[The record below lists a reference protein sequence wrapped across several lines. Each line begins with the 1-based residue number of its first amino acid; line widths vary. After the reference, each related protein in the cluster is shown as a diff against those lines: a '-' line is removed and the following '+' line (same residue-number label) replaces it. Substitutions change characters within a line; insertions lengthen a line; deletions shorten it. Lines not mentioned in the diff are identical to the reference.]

1 LRAYIT
7 RRLFLIIP
15 TLFIASLIIFFMLRL
30 IPGDIIDQMVG
41 EHGAVTGMDREAVE
55 HAMGLDVPIWK
66 QYLRWLGVMP
76 YVDDAQVL
84 IEDDP
89 EAGRQQ
95 LVITRLPEKV
105 KKDAVVEEIDEL
117 IADNTV
123 TGISDLRDESDVMAM
138 RIVIELEREAQPE
151 QVRDSLYKHTA
162 MRKSEFGGLLQGN
175 LGTTLW
181 KRIPVTQEL
190 FARWPV
196 TFELGLLAIIIGL
209 TLAIPIGIFSAIRQ
223 DSAGDYMGR
232 SFSILCLAVPAF
244 WIGTMVMIFPAKW
257 WGWSPPIMLIK
268 FTDDPL
274 GNLGQ
279 FIIPALIM
287 GLGMSGTTMRM
298 TRSMMLEVLRQDY
311 IRTAWSKGLKE
322 RLVVTRHALKNAL
335 IPVITIIGF
344 MMPVLIGGS
353 VIMEQIFALPG
364 VGRLMIDAINQRDYP
379 IVSGVMIFTA
389 TWVLLINLVVDI
401 TYSFLDPRVQYR

>member
-1 LRAYIT
+1 VRAYII

-55 HAMGLDVPIWK
+55 HAMGLDVPIHM
-66 QYLRWLGVMP
+66 QYVRWLGVAP
-76 YVDDAQVL
+76 Y
-84 IEDDP
+84 EDD
-89 EAGRQQ
+89 EGNSYFA
-95 LVITRLPEKV
+95 
-105 KKDAVVEEIDEL
+105 
-117 IADNTV
+117 
-123 TGISDLRDESDVMAM
+123 
-138 RIVIELEREAQPE
+138 
-151 QVRDSLYKHTA
+151 
-162 MRKSEFGGLLQGN
+162 GLLQGN

-196 TFELGLLAIIIGL
+196 TFELGALAIVIALLI
-209 TLAIPIGIFSAIRQ
+209 AIPIGVFSAVRQ
-223 DSAGDYMGR
+223 DSAGDYIGR
-232 SFSILCLAVPAF
+232 SFAILCLAVPAF

-257 WGWSPPIMLIK
+257 WGWSPPIMFIK
-268 FTDDPL
+268 FVDDPL
-274 GNLGQ
+274 ANLGQ

-335 IPVITIIGF
+335 IPVVTIIGF

-364 VGRLMIDAINQRDYP
+364 VGRLMVDAINQRDYP
-379 IVSGVMIFTA
+379 IVSGVMLFTA
-389 TWVLLINLVVDI
+389 TWVLLINLAVDV

>member
-1 LRAYIT
+1 MQAYTI

-41 EHGAVTGMDREAVE
+41 EHGAVTGLDRVAVE
-55 HAMGLDVPIWK
+55 KAMGLDVPVHI
-66 QYLRWLGVMP
+66 QYFRWLGVWP
-76 YVDDAQVL
+76 Y
-84 IEDDP
+84 I
-89 EAGRQQ
+89 G
-95 LVITRLPEKV
+95 
-105 KKDAVVEEIDEL
+105 DE
-117 IADNTV
+117 
-123 TGISDLRDESDVMAM
+123 G
-138 RIVIELEREAQPE
+138 Q
-151 QVRDSLYKHTA
+151 
-162 MRKSEFGGLLQGN
+162 SEFRGLLQGN

-209 TLAIPIGIFSAIRQ
+209 TFAIPIGVFSAVRQ
-223 DSAGDYMGR
+223 DSLGDYIGR
-232 SFSILCLAVPAF
+232 SFSILCLAVPGF
-244 WIGTMVMIFPAKW
+244 WLGTMVMIFPAKW
-257 WGWSPPIMLIK
+257 WGWSPPIILIP
-268 FTDDPL
+268 FTEDPL
-274 GNLGQ
+274 GNLGM
-279 FIIPALIM
+279 FIIPALLM
-287 GLGMSGTTMRM
+287 GLAMSGTTMRM

-344 MMPVLIGGS
+344 MMPVLIGGA

-379 IVSGVMIFTA
+379 IVSGVMLFTA
-389 TWVLLINLVVDI
+389 SWVLIINLVVDL